1 MMSFTIAFVILS
13 VKNVALITF
22 ISHNYVKIKVDSDI
36 SPLLV
41 EKELSLH
48 NVIIP
53 YKLDFKSILL
63 QYIIRKIILS
73 VT

>member
-1 MMSFTIAFVILS
+1 MMPFTIAFVILS

-22 ISHNYVKIKVDSDI
+22 ISHNYVKIKVDSYI
-36 SPLLV
+36 SPFLV

-53 YKLDFKSILL
+53 YKSDFKSILL
-63 QYIIRKIILS
+63 QYIIRKIFLS